1 MENDRRLRIIKILL
15 NYVIE
20 KTRQEENFMDLINEN
35 KDLFNMDISPAVF
48 PPVYEIA
55 DELKI
60 KDEEQIEQILDFFNR
75 KDLDNETIVEE
86 FCRKYNI

>member
-1 MENDRRLRIIKILL
+1 MESDKRLKIIKILL

-20 KTRQEENFMDLINEN
+20 KNRQEESFMELINEN
-35 KDLFNMDISPAVF
+35 KDLFNMDISPTVF
-48 PPVYEIA
+48 PPIYEIA
-55 DELKI
+55 KELKI
-60 KDEEQIEQILDFFNR
+60 IDEEQIEQILDFFNR

>member
-1 MENDRRLRIIKILL
+1 MENDRRLKIIKILL

-20 KTRQEENFMDLINEN
+20 KNRQEENFMDLINEN
-35 KDLFNMDISPAVF
+35 EDLFNMDISPAVF

-55 DELKI
+55 EELGST
-60 KDEEQIEQILDFFNR
+60 DEEEAEQILDFFNR
-75 KDLDNETIVEE
+75 KDLDNKTIVEE

>member
-1 MENDRRLRIIKILL
+1 MESDRRLKIIKILL

-20 KTRQEENFMDLINEN
+20 KNRQEESFMELINEN

-48 PPVYEIA
+48 PPVHDIAKELGIEDEKEI
-55 DELKI
+55 DEINVSKLSI
-60 KDEEQIEQILDFFNR
+60 DE
-75 KDLDNETIVEE
+75 IVGE

>member
-1 MENDRRLRIIKILL
+1 MNDRRLKIIKILL

-20 KTRQEENFMDLINEN
+20 KNRQEESFMELINEN
-35 KDLFNMDISPAVF
+35 KDLFNMDISPTVF

-55 DELKI
+55 KELGIEDEKEI
-60 KDEEQIEQILDFFNR
+60 DEINEFFNVSNLSID
-75 KDLDNETIVEE
+75 KIVGE